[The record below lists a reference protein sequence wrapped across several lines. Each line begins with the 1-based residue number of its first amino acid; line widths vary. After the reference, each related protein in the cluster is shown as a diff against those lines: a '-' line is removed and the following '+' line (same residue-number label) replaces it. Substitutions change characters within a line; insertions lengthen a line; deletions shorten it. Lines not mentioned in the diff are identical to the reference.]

1 MRHPRLATANWPNWA
16 CGAPSS
22 GVSAEH
28 AAQRAGLIAALAA
41 YVSWGLMPIYFKLLA
56 AVDPW
61 EIIAHRVVWAIP
73 VLLLF
78 LALRDG
84 RRLLSKLRLSAR
96 QIAWL
101 ACSGALI
108 GINWLIFVWAI
119 VNDHVLYTSLGYF
132 INPLMNVLFGFLF
145 LGERMSRL
153 QQWAVALAA
162 VGTAYLAWYLGQPPW
177 ISLALAVSFALYGLV
192 RKRLDVGPMTGLL
205 WENALLLLPA
215 LGWLAW
221 RQQHGLL
228 DFAAGDT
235 RLNVLLVLSGLTT
248 VLPLIWFNMAAQRLT
263 LTLIGFIQYLAPTMT
278 FSLAVFLWGE
288 EFTRGHLVAFV
299 CIWTALLMVSLPGLR
314 RLLTGRP
321 G

>member
-1 MRHPRLATANWPNWA
+1 MSATPERL
-16 CGAPSS
+16 
-22 GVSAEH
+22 SAEQQ
-28 AAQRAGLIAALAA
+28 AEQDNQRAGLVAALAA
-41 YVSWGLMPIYFKLLA
+41 YVSWGLMPLFFKLLA

-78 LALRDG
+78 LWFRDG
-84 RRLLSKLRLSAR
+84 RALWRKLRLSAR

-108 GINWLIFVWAI
+108 AANWLIFVWAI
-119 VNDHVLYTSLGYF
+119 VNNHVLYTSLGYF

-145 LGERMSRL
+145 LAERMTRL
-153 QQWAVALAA
+153 QQWAIALAGL
-162 VGTAYLAWYLGQPPW
+162 GTAYLAWYLGQPPW

-205 WENALLLLPA
+205 WENMLLLLPA
-215 LGWLAW
+215 LGWLGW
-221 RQQHGLL
+221 RYHQGLL
-228 DFAAGDT
+228 DFAAGDA
-235 RLNVLLVLSGLTT
+235 RLDTLLVLSGLTT

-278 FSLAVFLWGE
+278 FSLAVFLWDE
-288 EFTRGHLVAFV
+288 AFTQGHLVAFV
-299 CIWTALLMVSLPGLR
+299 CIWTALLLVSLPGLR
-314 RLLTGRP
+314 RLLAGRKA
-321 G
+321 